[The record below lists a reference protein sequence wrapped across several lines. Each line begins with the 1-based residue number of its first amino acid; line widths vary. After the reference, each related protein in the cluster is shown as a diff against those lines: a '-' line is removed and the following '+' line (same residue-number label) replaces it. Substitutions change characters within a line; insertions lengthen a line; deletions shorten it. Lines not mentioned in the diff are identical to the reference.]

1 MAFETFKRGW
11 VWFVDGLAEAW
22 IAVEGRV
29 RRRPMTS
36 IDLADGSGRV
46 FGPGGAPLGRLVEE
60 GGTSRLEPPSLARRL
75 SGAAIDLR
83 IPEGWLFRREL
94 DPVAAQS
101 APFLD
106 AFVRHQIDRITPWR
120 VADVHYH
127 ILHAPL
133 PGDATRLSVE
143 IGVVPKRL
151 VGTTLDML
159 APLRPKIMRLIR
171 PGPSGFV
178 LPLGRGEAERRA
190 SLRRPI
196 GAAVLLVAAGLALA
210 TGWAWWS
217 TGDVQAEIDAQDQ
230 VISDRKAVLAAA
242 ARRDRAGTEADAA
255 LRRLRTAHPRAVDII
270 EAVSAA
276 LPDSAYLTELSI
288 GDDGVRISGIS
299 RVVPALVPALE
310 TAGRFKDVAFA
321 AATTRVEGGSGD
333 RFHLEMKPAGLA
345 PPAEAAAPTPAAD
358 AEATDAPAPP

>member
-11 VWFVDGLAEAW
+11 IWFIDGLADAW
-22 IAVEGRV
+22 IAAERGV
-29 RRRPMTS
+29 RRRPATS

-46 FGPGGAPLGRLVEE
+46 LGPGGAPLGRLVEE
-60 GGTSRLEPPSLARRL
+60 RGTSRLEPASLARRL
-75 SGAAIDLR
+75 SGTSIDLR

-94 DPVAAQS
+94 DPVAVQS

-120 VADVHYH
+120 VSDVHYR
-127 ILHAPL
+127 ILQAPL

-151 VGTTLDML
+151 VGSTLALL
-159 APLRPKIMRLIR
+159 APLRPKAMRLVR

-196 GAAVLLVAAGLALA
+196 GAAVLMVAAGLALA

-217 TGDVQAEIDAQDQ
+217 AGDVQAEIDAQDQ

-242 ARRDRAGTEADAA
+242 QRRDRAGTEADAA
-255 LRRLRTAHPRAVDII
+255 LRRLRAAHPRAVDTI
-270 EAVSAA
+270 EAISAA
-276 LPDSAYLTELSI
+276 LPDSAYLTDLSI
-288 GDDGVRISGIS
+288 GADGVRVSGIS
-299 RVVPALVPALE
+299 RAVPALVPALE

-345 PPAEAAAPTPAAD
+345 QPAEAPAPAAETEAAD
-358 AEATDAPAPP
+358 APASP

>member
-11 VWFVDGLAEAW
+11 IWFVDGLAEAW

-29 RRRPMTS
+29 ARRPVTS
-36 IDLADGSGRV
+36 IDLADGGGRV
-46 FGPGGAPLGRLVEE
+46 LGPSGAPLGRLVEE
-60 GGTSRLEPPSLARRL
+60 GGTSRLEPAGLARRL
-75 SGAAIDLR
+75 SGASIDLR

-120 VADVHYH
+120 VSDVHYH

-133 PGDATRLSVE
+133 PGDAARLSVE

-151 VGTTLDML
+151 VGATLALL
-159 APLRPKIMRLIR
+159 APLRPKAMRLVR
-171 PGPSGFV
+171 PGPSGFI
-178 LPLGRGEAERRA
+178 LPLGRGEAERRVA
-190 SLRRPI
+190 LRRPI
-196 GAAVLLVAAGLALA
+196 GAAVLTIAAVLALA
-210 TGWAWWS
+210 TAWAWWS
-217 TGDVQAEIDAQDQ
+217 TGNVQAEIDAQDQ

-255 LRRLRTAHPRAVDII
+255 LRRLRAAHPRAVDIV
-270 EAVSAA
+270 EAISAA
-276 LPDSAYLTELSI
+276 LPDSAYLTDLSI
-288 GDDGVRISGIS
+288 GTDGVRVSGIS
-299 RVVPALVPALE
+299 RAVPALVPALE

-333 RFHLEMKPAGLA
+333 RFHLEMKPAGLV
-345 PPAEAAAPTPAAD
+345 PPAETAAPTPATD
-358 AEATDAPAPP
+358 AETADTPAPP